1 MNKKEYLQPCAV
13 IVTIETVGM
22 IAESTTS
29 TIGGNTTATSAAWSR
44 DSSHWDDDEE

>member
-13 IVTIETVGM
+13 IVSIETVGM

-29 TIGGNTTATSAAWSR
+29 TMGSSNATGAAWSR